1 MLRRLFTGL
10 ILLAVVAALAWA
22 FWPRPI
28 PVETA
33 KIGRQDIAVTVEEEG
48 KSRIREVFTV
58 SAPISGQ
65 VLRIGLHA
73 GDAVVQDE
81 TVVASIRPAAPG
93 LLDARLKRVAEAAA
107 AAASASV
114 GLAEAEVKQAEAQ
127 LTFLETELGR
137 AERLSR
143 QGTISER
150 ALDKARLDLATA
162 AASLD
167 SAKASL
173 TVRQRELQRA
183 EAALIETGASEGPCC
198 TEIKAPE
205 TGRIL
210 RVLAESEQ
218 VVQAG
223 TPLIEIGDP
232 TDIEIV
238 TDVLSRDA
246 VQIATGAEA
255 VIDNWGGPP
264 LRARVKRVEPSA
276 VTKVSALGI
285 EEQRVSVILD
295 LQEGETG
302 SAAIG
307 NGFRIVARITLWEG
321 KDLLAVPVAALFRQG
336 GDWTAYAVV
345 NGRAVLRTLELG
357 ARNEA
362 WAEVKAGLA
371 AGDMVILHP
380 SDQMADG
387 LAVEPISAGNG
398 KAD

>member
-1 MLRRLFTGL
+1 MLRRLFTIL
-10 ILLAVVAALAWA
+10 ILLAVAAALAWA

-33 KIGRQDIAVTVEEEG
+33 EIGRHDIRVTVEEEG

-58 SAPISGQ
+58 SSPISGQ
-65 VLRIGLHA
+65 VLRTNLHA
-73 GDAVVQDE
+73 GDEVVKDE
-81 TVVASIRPAAPG
+81 TVIASIRPAAPG

-107 AAASASV
+107 ASARASV

-127 LTFLETELGR
+127 LTFLKTELAR

-150 ALDKARLDLATA
+150 ALDKARLDVDTA
-162 AASLD
+162 AATLD

-246 VQIATGAEA
+246 VQIAPGAEA

-264 LRARVKRVEPSA
+264 LRAKVRRVEPSA

-295 LQEGETG
+295 LEGSEPE
-302 SAAIG
+302 SAALG
-307 NGFRIVARITLWEG
+307 NGFRVVARITLWEG
-321 KDLLAVPVAALFRQG
+321 KNLLAVPVAALFRQG
-336 GDWTAYAVV
+336 GDWAAYAVA
-345 NGRAVLRTLELG
+345 GGKAVLRKLDLG
-357 ARNEA
+357 SRNDT
-362 WAEVKAGLA
+362 WAEVKGGLA
-371 AGDMVILHP
+371 AGEQVILHP
-380 SDQMADG
+380 SDQMTDG
-387 LAVEPISAGNG
+387 LAVEPISAGNLM
-398 KAD
+398 AD

>member
-1 MLRRLFTGL
+1 MLRRLFTIL
-10 ILLAVVAALAWA
+10 ILLAVLAALAWA

-33 KIGRQDIAVTVEEEG
+33 EIGRHDIRVTVEEEG

-58 SAPISGQ
+58 SSPISGQ
-65 VLRIGLHA
+65 VLRTNLHA
-73 GDAVVQDE
+73 GDEVVKDE
-81 TVVASIRPAAPG
+81 TVIASIRPAAPG

-107 AAASASV
+107 ASARASV

-127 LTFLETELGR
+127 LTFLKTELAR

-150 ALDKARLDLATA
+150 ALDKARLDVDTA
-162 AASLD
+162 AATLD

-246 VQIATGAEA
+246 VQIAPGAEA

-264 LRARVKRVEPSA
+264 LRAKVRRVEPSA

-295 LQEGETG
+295 LEGSEPE
-302 SAAIG
+302 SAALG
-307 NGFRIVARITLWEG
+307 NGFRVVARITLWEG

-336 GDWTAYAVV
+336 GDWAAYAVV
-345 NGRAVLRTLELG
+345 GGKAVLRKLDLG
-357 ARNEA
+357 ARNDV
-362 WAEVKAGLA
+362 WAEVKGGLA
-371 AGDMVILHP
+371 AGEQVILHP
-380 SDQMADG
+380 SDQMTDG
-387 LAVEPISAGNG
+387 LGVEPISAGNG
-398 KAD
+398 MAD